1 MKTYNKIFPCQYEH
15 NALRFVEKTPKQTLP
30 SFLPG
35 LCCRSSSRLC
45 YVFNPL
51 WACFSNESKSR
62 SSNLVLEGD
71 ASASLFAS
79 EKEGCAHVHCCVQ
92 QGEEGVHD
100 VYYNIVWEHC
110 SKYSFCEA
118 SKFQFMITLLH
129 CNSWPAVTL
138 ALNPSASSVCG
149 GCVITHSALL
159 PSQPV
164 CVAILFYE
172 HWRGC
177 VPYFQSA
184 TPGPRAPVLYKSQ

>member
-1 MKTYNKIFPCQYEH
+1 MLWGLWENP
-15 NALRFVEKTPKQTLP
+15 PKQTLP

-79 EKEGCAHVHCCVQ
+79 EKERDVHMFTAVFNK
-92 QGEEGVHD
+92 VRR
-100 VYYNIVWEHC
+100 VAAMYYSIVWEHC

-138 ALNPSASSVCG
+138 ALHPSASSVCG
-149 GCVITHSALL
+149 GCVVTHSALL

-164 CVAILFYE
+164 CVAILFYGC
-172 HWRGC
+172 WRGC